1 MNESQRKHRL
11 PFKLPQVPFVSH
23 SNTRTVISILQCRT
37 EDEIRLGRRRLDE
50 QERAQGKESHRET
63 GSDGAASSTSGCLD
77 AGRADSRLGGL
88 GRNDVDTGQSGWAGL
103 ARVSGLRSHDG
114 GIGSLRGWTDR
125 GRGLRSW
132 RDLGGDTNRGR
143 RLNGRGRGLLSWRD
157 LGGDTNRGRRLNGRG
172 GGLNLRGRGG
182 WNNRADRSRGHIAR
196 RGRFCRDDGWRRAGL
211 VLSGLDGLDR
221 GSAAGGLR
229 HRSAIEEVSMC

>member
-37 EDEIRLGRRRLDE
+37 EDEIRPGRRRLDE

-143 RLNGRGRGLLSWRD
+143 RLNGRG
-157 LGGDTNRGRRLNGRG
+157 